1 MDMGLKDRTVL
12 VTGASSGIG
21 AAIARAYAAEGAR
34 VALTYRNNSDTGERL
49 ARELGAD
56 RDLAMAVRYSLAE
69 PETVES
75 AVDTVTRRW
84 GGIDVLVANAVRWA
98 PRRPPGEH
106 FEDVAPGDWL
116 SFLDDNLAP
125 TLRTVQLAV
134 PRMRE
139 RSWGRIVLIS
149 SHVALDGHRGQEF
162 YGAAK
167 SALHGFARN
176 LAWDV
181 GPDGVLVNVV
191 CPGLT
196 ATERVLHGLPEH
208 LRERELRQTP
218 TGRLSSPED
227 IAAAALYLGSG
238 ANGNTTGQVVTVAG
252 GR

>member
-1 MDMGLKDRTVL
+1 MDTGLRGRTVL
-12 VTGASSGIG
+12 VTGASTGIG
-21 AAIARAYAAEGAR
+21 AAIARAYSAEGAR
-34 VALTYRNNSDTGERL
+34 VALTYRADRDGGQRL
-49 ARELGAD
+49 ARELGAGQ
-56 RDLAMAVRYSLAE
+56 DLAMAVRYSLAE

-75 AVDTVTRRW
+75 AVAEVTDRW
-84 GGIDVLVANAVRWA
+84 GAVDVLVANAVRWA
-98 PRRPPGEH
+98 PRRAPSEH
-106 FEDVAPGDWL
+106 IEDVAAGDWRA
-116 SFLDDNLAP
+116 FLDDNLAP

-134 PRMRE
+134 VGMRE
-139 RSWGRIVLIS
+139 RSWGRIVLMS

-167 SALHGFARN
+167 SALHGFARS
-176 LAWDV
+176 LAWDL

-196 ATERVLHGLPEH
+196 TTDRVRDGLPAGIRQ
-208 LRERELRQTP
+208 REAELTP

-227 IAAAALYLGSG
+227 IAAATLFLGSA

>member
-1 MDMGLKDRTVL
+1 MNMGLEGRTVL

-21 AAIARAYAAEGAR
+21 AALARGYAAEGAH
-34 VALTYRNNSDTGERL
+34 VALTYRSDREGAERL

-56 RDLAMAVRYSLAE
+56 DGTAMAVRYSLAE
-69 PETVES
+69 PDTVES
-75 AVDTVTRRW
+75 AVATVTERW
-84 GGIDVLVANAVRWA
+84 GGVDVLVANAVRWA
-98 PRRPPGEH
+98 PRRTPGEH
-106 FEDVAPGDWL
+106 FEDVASDGWRT
-116 SFLDDNLAP
+116 FLDDNLAP
-125 TLRTVQLAV
+125 TLRTAQLVVAG
-134 PRMRE
+134 MRA

-167 SALHGFARN
+167 SALHGFARS

-196 ATERVLHGLPEH
+196 VTERVLTGLPEEIRK
-208 LRERELRQTP
+208 RETGLTP
-218 TGRLSSPED
+218 TGRLSTAED
-227 IAAAALYLGSG
+227 VAGAVLFLGSA
-238 ANGNTTGQVVTVAG
+238 ANGNTTGQIVTVAG

>member
-1 MDMGLKDRTVL
+1 MGLKDRTVL

-34 VALTYRNNSDTGERL
+34 VALTYRSNSDTGERL
-49 ARELGAD
+49 AGELGAD

-134 PRMRE
+134 PGMRE

-238 ANGNTTGQVVTVAG
+238 ANGNTTGQVVTVSG